1 MEELTRTRWRFSL
14 RIWMWMKM
22 WMWMWMRS
30 NNGQVVTNSQ
40 PTDTRGWLHCKKKYR
55 PPVKELLINYL
66 TVQQKNM
73 FSYFVKII
81 SIGINISKKI
91 QL

>member
-1 MEELTRTRWRFSL
+1 MEVQLED
-14 RIWMWMKM
+14 MDVDENVDVDVV
-22 WMWMWMRS
+22 RS